1 MTTTNSI
8 DNGNE
13 GSNWEESI
21 YKIQDTDLVNADNA
35 NKQATQLLHRINFLK
50 NATTDVFTQQHTL
63 QTAGY
68 QRLPGGLLLQ
78 WCYGQNSSNSVKE
91 STFTVSFPTSF
102 SQCFGVQVSTYN
114 IQDVTNTNPAYRN
127 DNNAIYQVIGHDA
140 STVTLMLQVMAGADI
155 QYDNRYKPFIFA
167 LGM

>member
-1 MTTTNSI
+1 MTTTNII

-13 GSNWEESI
+13 GSNWEDSI

-50 NATTDVFTQQHTL
+50 NATTGVFTQQKL
-63 QTAGY
+63 EGNGY

-78 WCYGQNSSNSVKE
+78 WCYGPNSTDSVKE
-91 STFTVSFPTSF
+91 SPFTVSFPTPF
-102 SQCFGVQVSTYN
+102 AQCFGVQVSTYN
-114 IQDVTNTNPAYRN
+114 IQDVTNTNPSYLN
-127 DNNAIYQVIGHDA
+127 DNNAIYQVIRHDA
-140 STVTLMLQVMAGADI
+140 SAVTLMLQVMAGADNS
-155 QYDNRYKPFIFA
+155 YTDRYKPFIFA